1 MPKARCL
8 PNVVGAAAVAGSAEA
23 REALLEAADA
33 GAAHPAHPAHPA
45 ERQALLGLLAAHRP
59 ELRRLTHKAEAS
71 AADAAEH
78 PRRAPVK

>member
-1 MPKARCL
+1 MPKARRL

-33 GAAHPAHPAHPA
+33 GAAHPA